1 MASEAGF
8 FQQKRNSP
16 AGFALVVA
24 LHAAALA
31 AVMLIKGPQIIP
43 PRFLPTAVT
52 FITAPQTPPE
62 YPREL
67 PKSPIPPRHVSTI
80 DQTTRTTETQQAS
93 TGEAQPPQP
102 FPPLGDPGQETV
114 ITRPADPPSHV
125 PVRRDAEIDPRF
137 AANFRPPY
145 PPSEQRAER
154 EGIVRLRVTI
164 GVDGRVVSVER
175 ISATSDAFWASAER
189 QALTRWR
196 FRPATE
202 DGRPVQSVKVLTLR
216 FELQDA

>member
-24 LHAAALA
+24 LHVGALA
-31 AVMLIKGPQIIP
+31 AVMLIKGPDFTRIVYPPTPIEFIPLPPEPDRLPPEARPRQNMPVVVDTIP
-43 PRFLPTAVT
+43 PIVEAPEQSTQT
-52 FITAPQTPPE
+52 FDSGP
-62 YPREL
+62 
-67 PKSPIPPRHVSTI
+67 
-80 DQTTRTTETQQAS
+80 RTTLPPIGGA
-93 TGEAQPPQP
+93 GE
-102 FPPLGDPGQETV
+102 GTV
-114 ITRPADPPSHV
+114 VTPPADPPPHI

-137 AANFRPPY
+137 AASFRPPY
-145 PPSEQRAER
+145 PPSQQRAER
-154 EGIVRLRVTI
+154 EGVVRLRVTI
-164 GVDGRVVSVER
+164 GIDGRVVGVER